1 MALNFRKYTH
11 PFGSNRINFAEVDQ
25 LYTKNEILKISMG
38 DQLDYF
44 YTQCQTDGL
53 HRNEAAYFFHT
64 ELLSPTEFNAYLKR
78 FEANGKIRVQ
88 KLRENMGQL
97 SPFEAWN
104 KERRMFDRLKES
116 RMNEYRFYGGMRLTL
131 VFDQKSCFDK
141 TCFFRAINYE
151 NLCKRLEKLLDV
163 VLWKALE
170 NPHYRNIPRSSKHI
184 EVIGFRNHN
193 IPPSYDLYKIKTE

>member
-64 ELLSPTEFNAYLKR
+64 ELLSTTEFNAYLKR
-78 FEANGKIRVQ
+78 FEANGKIRIQ
-88 KLRENMGQL
+88 KLSGT
-97 SPFEAWN
+97 FDAWN
-104 KERRMFDRLKES
+104 KQCRTFDRLKES
-116 RMNEYRFYGGMRLTL
+116 KLNEYRFYGGMRLTL
-131 VFDQKSCFDK
+131 VFDRKSCFDK
-141 TCFFRAINYE
+141 KCFFRASIYE
-151 NLCKRLEKLLDV
+151 ILCKRLEKLLNV
-163 VLWKALE
+163 QLWKAT
-170 NPHYRNIPRSSKHI
+170 NYANIPRSSNYI

-193 IPPSYDLYKIKTE
+193 ISPSYDLYKIKTE